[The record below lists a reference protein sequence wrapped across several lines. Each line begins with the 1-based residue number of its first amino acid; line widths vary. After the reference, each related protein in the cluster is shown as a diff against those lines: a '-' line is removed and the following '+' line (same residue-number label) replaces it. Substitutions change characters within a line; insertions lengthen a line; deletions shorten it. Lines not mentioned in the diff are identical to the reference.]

1 MYKILITTKYFFG
14 GGSIHT
20 VIAEF
25 DDHNRALKA
34 IATINNNKNMLS
46 SVDQN
51 AVALF

>member
-34 IATINNNKNMLS
+34 IATINNKNMLS